1 MRRAGGL
8 DAPHRPP
15 GDGVALALPPE
26 TPLAMPVQSLA
37 RAPVAGRPAPRRAG
51 LFLRR
56 AFVIGGAGLLTIIA
70 AREMYLVLDV
80 GGLTLLEYLVLGL
93 FVILF
98 AWIGFAFTN
107 ALSGLPSLLRRPDGH
122 LGIEPDGPL
131 PAVAA
136 RVAILLPVYNEEPSR
151 VLAGLQATWESLEAT
166 GAAGRFDVFILS
178 DTTDADIWVAEEAGF
193 LDLRARTGGER
204 RLFYRRRL
212 RNTGRK
218 AGNIAEWVTRFGGA
232 YESFLILDAD
242 SLMTGE
248 CILRLA
254 AAMAANPKAGLIQT
268 LPVIIGGRT
277 LFARLQQFAGRLYG
291 PLIAHGLASWSGP
304 ESNYWGHNAMIRTRA
319 FAEAAGLPELAG
331 TRPFGGHIL
340 SHDFVEAA
348 LMRRQGWGMYM
359 VPWLEGSYEE
369 GPPTLTDLAIRDRR
383 WCQGNLQHMAVLPA
397 RGLHPVSRL
406 HLLTG
411 IGSYLTAPLWLAM
424 LLAGLATA
432 LQARFVPPDY
442 FPAGFS
448 LFPSW
453 PAQDPIRAIW
463 VFVGTMAVLLLPKLF
478 AFIALLATPARR
490 RRFGGG
496 RAFVG
501 MLGETLISGLLAPVT
516 MFTQS
521 VAVVGILA
529 GRDGGWQPQ
538 RRDDD
543 RIDTAS
549 VVRFFLPHTA
559 CGWLLGA
566 AALSISLPLFLW
578 MTPVV
583 LGLAL
588 AIPLVLWTGAARPAT
603 QALFRIPEEH
613 EPPAVVARARQ
624 LREAPTSATTRE
636 AVDRLASA
644 PALLAFHRAQLAD
657 GERRPGDYAP
667 ERLIARAKIED
678 ASDLDTVRRLLTARE
693 KAAALGDF
701 RSLEALLALVAAE
714 AGKALPPD
722 AGAGGRPAAPLH
734 GPEVAAAQP

>member
-1 MRRAGGL
+1 MDPAPLAGVEVG
-8 DAPHRPP
+8 
-15 GDGVALALPPE
+15 LALPPE
-26 TPLAMPVQSLA
+26 SPLAMPVQSLGKVPTA
-37 RAPVAGRPAPRRAG
+37 AAPGPRPASLA
-51 LFLRR
+51 LRR
-56 AFVIGGAGLLTIIA
+56 VFVLGGASALTMLA
-70 AREMYLVLDV
+70 AHEMYLVLDV
-80 GGLTLLEYLVLGL
+80 GGVTLLEYLVLCL
-93 FVILF
+93 FVVLF
-98 AWIGFAFTN
+98 AWISFAFTN
-107 ALSGLPSLLRRPDGH
+107 ALLGLPSLLRRTQEH
-122 LGIEPDGPL
+122 LGIAPDGPL
-131 PAVAA
+131 PALTA
-136 RVAILLPVYNEEPSR
+136 RTAILLPVYNEEPAR
-151 VLAGLQATWESLEAT
+151 VLAGLEATCESLDAT
-166 GAAGRFDVFILS
+166 GAAAHFDVFILS
-178 DTTDADIWVAEEAGF
+178 DTTDPDVWIAEEAGF
-193 LDLRARTGGER
+193 LDLRARRGDHR
-204 RLFYRRRL
+204 RLFYRRRP

-242 SLMTGE
+242 SVMTGD
-248 CILRLA
+248 CLVRLA
-254 AAMAANPKAGLIQT
+254 AAMEANPSAGLIQT
-268 LPVIIGGRT
+268 LPVIVGGRT

-304 ESNYWGHNAMIRTRA
+304 ESNYWGHNAIIRTRA
-319 FAEAAGLPELAG
+319 FAEGAGLPELKG
-331 TRPFGGHIL
+331 PKPFGGHIL
-340 SHDFVEAA
+340 SHDFIEAA
-348 LMRRQGWGMYM
+348 LMRRRGWGMHM

-369 GPPTLTDLAIRDRR
+369 GPPTLADLAVRDRR

-411 IGSYLTAPLWLAM
+411 IGSYLTAPLWLVM

-442 FPAGFS
+442 FPAGFA

-453 PAQDPIRAIW
+453 PAQDPVRAVW

-478 AFIALLATPARR
+478 AFAALLASRASRQ
-490 RRFGGG
+490 RFGGG
-496 RAFVG
+496 VRAFAG

-543 RIDTAS
+543 RIDAAS
-549 VVRFFLPHTA
+549 IVRFFLPHTA
-559 CGWLLGA
+559 AGWLLGA

-588 AIPLVLWTGAARPAT
+588 AIPLVLWTGAARASLP
-603 QALFRIPEEH
+603 ALFHTPEEQT
-613 EPPAVVARARQ
+613 PPDVLLRTRQ
-624 LREAPTSATTRE
+624 LRRASAVQAPSE
-636 AVDRLASA
+636 AVAQLVAASELA
-644 PALLAFHRAQLAD
+644 AFHRAQLAD

-667 ERLIARAKIED
+667 DRLIAAAKIAD
-678 ASDLDTVRRLLTARE
+678 APSLDAALGALTPRQ

-701 RSLEALLALVAAE
+701 SALDALLALARQQNEPGARAAQPE
-714 AGKALPPD
+714 KAS
-722 AGAGGRPAAPLH
+722 APAP
-734 GPEVAAAQP
+734 VAAAE